1 MKKSMRRWMMLN
13 FNIYIFT
20 KAGNKSRYTMIHDDM
35 RSLTRD
41 YNLGGKDIKNL
52 SVKCVVTGVLAIIP
66 IENIDFIQ
74 CQKISDNK

>member
-1 MKKSMRRWMMLN
+1 MSN

-20 KAGNKSRYTMIHDDM
+20 KAGNKSRYKMSYDDM

-52 SVKCVVTGVLAIIP
+52 SVKCAVTGVLAIIP
-66 IENIDFIQ
+66 VENIDFIQ